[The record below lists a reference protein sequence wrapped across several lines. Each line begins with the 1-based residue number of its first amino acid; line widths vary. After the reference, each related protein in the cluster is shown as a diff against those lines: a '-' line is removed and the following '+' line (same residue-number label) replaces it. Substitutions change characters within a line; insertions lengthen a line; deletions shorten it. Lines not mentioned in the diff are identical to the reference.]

1 MARGRFPIFII
12 LKTHL
17 PCGGRTGVST
27 DERFRRKGNERA
39 LTLEGY
45 RRHCRRA
52 SVYLGRTGSQPTMAM
67 DCREG
72 LRSIFES
79 EF

>member
-1 MARGRFPIFII
+1 MARGRFLIFII
-12 LKTHL
+12 LKMHL
-17 PCGGRTGVST
+17 PCGVGT